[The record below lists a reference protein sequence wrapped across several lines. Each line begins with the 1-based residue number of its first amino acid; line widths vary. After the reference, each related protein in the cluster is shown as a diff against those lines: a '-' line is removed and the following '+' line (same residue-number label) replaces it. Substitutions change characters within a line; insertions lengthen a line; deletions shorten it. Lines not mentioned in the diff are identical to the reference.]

1 MKCLVVED
9 EFISRTLL
17 TELLS
22 TYGTCHVATNG
33 LEAVEAFQ
41 NVLEGA
47 PYDLIC
53 LDIMMPHLNGQEALQ
68 RIRALEA
75 ERGIG
80 GWDTVKVIFP
90 TATDTSPPGDLM
102 ERIKVHLR
110 SAFNLPDDKV
120 ATMLPTFLVTLQGH
134 MGKIEELF
142 ATADLVELGKAAH
155 TMKGALLNLGLQDMA
170 AIAHTIELRGK
181 AQDSGADFAA
191 LVRELRLGI
200 DTIK

>member
-22 TYGTCHVATNG
+22 DYGTCHVATNG
-33 LEAVEAFQ
+33 LEAVEAFL
-41 NVLEGA
+41 NALDDGH

-80 GWDTVKVIFP
+80 GLDTVKVIMT
-90 TATDTSPPGDLM
+90 TALDDSKNIMQAFTKGNCEAYLTKPLDRNKLL
-102 ERIKVHLR
+102 KHLR
-110 SAFNLPDDKV
+110 E
-120 ATMLPTFLVTLQGH
+120 LQ
-134 MGKIEELF
+134 I
-142 ATADLVELGKAAH
+142 
-155 TMKGALLNLGLQDMA
+155 
-170 AIAHTIELRGK
+170 
-181 AQDSGADFAA
+181 
-191 LVRELRLGI
+191 I
-200 DTIK
+200 D

>member
-22 TYGTCHVATNG
+22 SYGTCHVATNG

-41 NVLEGA
+41 NAMEDGQ

-75 ERGIG
+75 ESGLSG
-80 GWDTVKVIFP
+80 LDMVKVIMT
-90 TATDTSPPGDLM
+90 TALDDSKNIMQAFTKGNCEAYLTKPLDQHKLL
-102 ERIKVHLR
+102 KHLR
-110 SAFNLPDDKV
+110 E
-120 ATMLPTFLVTLQGH
+120 LQL
-134 MGKIEELF
+134 I
-142 ATADLVELGKAAH
+142 V
-155 TMKGALLNLGLQDMA
+155 
-170 AIAHTIELRGK
+170 
-181 AQDSGADFAA
+181 
-191 LVRELRLGI
+191 
-200 DTIK
+200 